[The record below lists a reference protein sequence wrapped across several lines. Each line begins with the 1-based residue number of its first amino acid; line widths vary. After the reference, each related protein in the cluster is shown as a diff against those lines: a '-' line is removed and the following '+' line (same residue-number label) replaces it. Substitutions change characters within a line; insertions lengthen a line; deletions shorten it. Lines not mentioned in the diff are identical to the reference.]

1 MSDWLPPMSTR
12 PNTPAVLWVVALT
25 CLPEIILSLAGWGL
39 IGLPWFR
46 DWAVLHFGFWN
57 PLLLGAQP
65 IWPLQRETMFVT
77 YAFLHGGLFHL
88 AGNAV
93 VTLAL
98 AGIVVAR
105 SSDRGFVVLFLTG
118 AIGGG
123 IGYALLG
130 PPNAPMVGASGAVF
144 GLIGAWKYWEYL
156 DRRRYGAEMKPL
168 WMSLVGLALLN
179 VVLWWFLGGL
189 LAWEAHLGGFIAG
202 GLWAAFVTPPRAD
215 RSTG

>member
-1 MSDWLPPMSTR
+1 MSDWLPPMPTR
-12 PNTPAVLWVVALT
+12 PNTPAVLWTVGLL
-25 CLPEIILSLAGWGL
+25 CLPELFFFVAGLGAA
-39 IGLPWFR
+39 GPNAPR
-46 DWAVLHFGFWN
+46 NWAVVHFGFWN
-57 PLLLGAQP
+57 ALLAGAQP
-65 IWPLQRETMFVT
+65 LWPFQREAMFVT

-130 PPNAPMVGASGAVF
+130 PVGSPMVGASGAVF
-144 GLIGAWKYWEYL
+144 GLIGAWKYWEWL
-156 DRRRYGAEMKPL
+156 DRRAAGAPMKPL
-168 WMSLVGLALLN
+168 WMSVAAFVLLN
-179 VVLWWFLGGL
+179 VVIFIWLDGL
-189 LAWEAHLGGFIAG
+189 LAWEAHLGGAIAG
-202 GLWAAFVTPPRAD
+202 VLWAAVISPPSGTRA
-215 RSTG
+215 R